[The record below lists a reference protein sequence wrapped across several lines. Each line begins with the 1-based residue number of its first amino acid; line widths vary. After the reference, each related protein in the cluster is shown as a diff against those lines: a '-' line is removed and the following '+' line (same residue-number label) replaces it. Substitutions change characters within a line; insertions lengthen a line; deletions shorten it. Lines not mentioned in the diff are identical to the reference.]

1 MEGGKIGLTR
11 LLSHLLC
18 RARFLPAAHTF
29 AKREVE
35 IANGMGTGYGGHWG
49 IGARKEVGECNLGDG
64 GGKSSGLHFGKGFL
78 LTTRLDWREGEG
90 EGGDEKEEKK
100 GWNGKKRA
108 WKRKRKEGE
117 GKERRGT

>member
-1 MEGGKIGLTR
+1 MGGGKIGLTR

-35 IANGMGTGYGGHWG
+35 IANGHRLWG
-49 IGARKEVGECNLGDG
+49 PLGDWSTERGRRMQLGEG

-78 LTTRLDWREGEG
+78 LTTYLDWREGR
-90 EGGDEKEEKK
+90 GG
-100 GWNGKKRA
+100 G
-108 WKRKRKEGE
+108 
-117 GKERRGT
+117 